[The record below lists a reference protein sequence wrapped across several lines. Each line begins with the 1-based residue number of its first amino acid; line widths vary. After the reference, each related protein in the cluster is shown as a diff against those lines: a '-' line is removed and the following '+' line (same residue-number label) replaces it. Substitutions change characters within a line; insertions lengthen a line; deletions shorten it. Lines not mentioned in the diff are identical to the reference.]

1 MTEMNLSFIGLMKR
15 AGALIPG
22 ADGIYD
28 AARAGSLIRL
38 ILLASDAGP
47 NTKKGLLNAKEEC
60 GAPMLEL
67 QATKAEL
74 GAILGQK
81 ECAAAAI
88 TDTGFAK
95 ALCEKLGE
103 TELAEQLAERQQ
115 REAKRKAK
123 KEAKKEAKPSAAD
136 NAKAAVRRKQ
146 TAAARNGKVWKKTV
160 TKTADSVTKT
170 EKPKTKQQKTDGKT
184 AGLVTKKFTGGKK
197 PAAGK
202 DTRTGTKSNTN
213 KRGNRS
219 W

>member
-1 MTEMNLSFIGLMKR
+1 MTEQHLSFIGLMKR

-47 NTKKGLLNAKEEC
+47 NTRKGLLNAKEEC
-60 GAPMLEL
+60 GAPMITL

-88 TDTGFAK
+88 IDTGFAK

-103 TELAEQLAERQQ
+103 TELAQQLSERQQ
-115 REAKRKAK
+115 REVKRKAK
-123 KEAKKEAKPSAAD
+123 KLAKKEAKPSAAE
-136 NAKAAVRRKQ
+136 NAQAAIRRKQ
-146 TAAARNGKVWKKTV
+146 ATAAKKGGAKAEKSA
-160 TKTADSVTKT
+160 TKTAKPVAKTAKPMMKTEKSVTKKSANDRT
-170 EKPKTKQQKTDGKT
+170 SGKTD
-184 AGLVTKKFTGGKK
+184 A
-197 PAAGK
+197 
-202 DTRTGTKSNTN
+202 RTGAKSNTN

>member
-1 MTEMNLSFIGLMKR
+1 MTEQNLSFIGLMKR

-60 GAPMLEL
+60 GAPMIILE
-67 QATKAEL
+67 ATKAQL

-95 ALCEKLGE
+95 ALCEKLGQH
-103 TELAEQLAERQQ
+103 ELAQQLAERQQ
-115 REAKRKAK
+115 REVKRKAK
-123 KEAKKEAKPSAAD
+123 KLAKKEAKPTAAE
-136 NAKAAVRRKQ
+136 NAQAAIRRKQ
-146 TAAARNGKVWKKTV
+146 TAAAKKGGAKGE
-160 TKTADSVTKT
+160 KTVTKT
-170 EKPKTKQQKTDGKT
+170 EKPVTKSAKPMTKTAKSVTKTAKSVTKNTADKAKSGKT
-184 AGLVTKKFTGGKK
+184 GA
-197 PAAGK
+197 
-202 DTRTGTKSNTN
+202 RTGAKSNTN

>member
-115 REAKRKAK
+115 REARRKAK
-123 KEAKKEAKPSAAD
+123 KEAKKEAN

-160 TKTADSVTKT
+160 TKTEDSVTKT
-170 EKPKTKQQKTDGKT
+170 EKPKTKQQKTEGKT
-184 AGLVTKKFTGGKK
+184 TGLVTKKFTGGKK

>member
-1 MTEMNLSFIGLMKR
+1 MTEQNLSFIGLMKR

-28 AARAGSLIRL
+28 AARAGSQIRL

-47 NTKKGLLNAKEEC
+47 NTKKGLMNAKEEC
-60 GAPMLEL
+60 GAPMIQLE
-67 QATKAEL
+67 ATKAQL

-88 TDTGFAK
+88 TDTCFAK

-103 TELAEQLAERQQ
+103 TELAAQLAERQE
-115 REAKRKAK
+115 REARRKAK
-123 KEAKKEAKPSAAD
+123 KVAKKEAKPSAAE
-136 NAKAAVRRKQ
+136 NAQAAIRRKQ
-146 TAAARNGKVWKKTV
+146 AAAAKKGGTRAERTAAKAGKPVAKNADSVKKSAKPVAKTAGSN
-160 TKTADSVTKT
+160 TKTAATKAR
-170 EKPKTKQQKTDGKT
+170 KTT
-184 AGLVTKKFTGGKK
+184 A
-197 PAAGK
+197 
-202 DTRTGTKSNTN
+202 DQRTGAKSNTN